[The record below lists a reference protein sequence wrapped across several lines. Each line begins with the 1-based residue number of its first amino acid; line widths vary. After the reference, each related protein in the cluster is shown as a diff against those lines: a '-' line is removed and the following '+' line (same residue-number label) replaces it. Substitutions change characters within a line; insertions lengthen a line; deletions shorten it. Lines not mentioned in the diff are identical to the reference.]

1 MRYLKFENIFIDTDN
16 QLLIRDGESI
26 NLAPKVYDLLI
37 YFCLNHHKII
47 SKDELMDHVW
57 TGTIV
62 TENAISRTLVKVRKA
77 LADDPKNPNF
87 IITVPRKGY
96 RMVATFVK
104 VENTEVDCIEL
115 DVIEEDVIGGIN
127 SEVENPENASVESE
141 YIDTTASEKRPLLE
155 KHLDQI
161 QAENPLSAFKEDSRT
176 FIIKV
181 VISAFILLI
190 ISVFL
195 FPIDFQQAETIT
207 TKQLKSLTRES
218 AQEQHPTISPDLT
231 HLAYSKT
238 VAGQRSYITIENLA
252 VHKKINITHARA
264 KLSRP
269 VWSPTIDK
277 LAFLYQHNTVCM
289 IYWADVTDIQ
299 NKDSWQEISEC
310 SKDSWPH
317 FVFSPD
323 GEYLYF
329 NDRQSQTNGYQIFR
343 VNLANHQKDIV
354 NQPITSGQGNYAF
367 DISPDGERLVM
378 LNSEFA
384 PYTRIYTLDIAE
396 SALNQT
402 AQLPYLMRSVSWHHD
417 NQTLVHPS
425 PHPAYELWQSNLSGQ
440 KLAVVASNTSRVKQL
455 SRINNGKDFTFVSYL
470 INRDIHYRDK
480 KSGTNISTDNSSV
493 MDYLPALA
501 NTSDSYA
508 FVSKRTSTA
517 EVYLSSLSDRE
528 SRQISFFENRVKLYD
543 LSFSPTDKQLAIL
556 ADNQI
561 FILTLDGLVLK
572 ALPLNNIA
580 ISGLSWQDEDT
591 LLFSTVENNDWSFM
605 QYKIST
611 GQLSKMPIGYQGG
624 LYSKLDG
631 FYYALADKTGQVM
644 KFTDSNEPAIATPLF
659 CPKNFIDRQ
668 LNLQQS
674 GNFIV
679 CQAPLAKDD
688 SKIAMAAYHINEPLQ
703 TQVAWF
709 TALAQGD
716 FDSNDNGVIYT
727 KLTQSVAD
735 VMRTISK

>member
-1 MRYLKFENIFIDTDN
+1 LRYLKFENIFIDTDN

-77 LADDPKNPNF
+77 LGDDPKNPQF

-104 VENTEVDCIEL
+104 IASIEGANVEL
-115 DVIEEDVIGGIN
+115 
-127 SEVENPENASVESE
+127 ENPENFPVESDGL
-141 YIDTTASEKRPLLE
+141 DTAVPEKRPLLE
-155 KHLDQI
+155 NPLNQV
-161 QAENPLSAFKEDSRT
+161 QAENPLSALKEDSRT
-176 FIIKV
+176 FTIKV

-190 ISVFL
+190 MSVFL

-238 VAGQRSYITIENLA
+238 VSGQRSYITIENLA
-252 VHKKINITHARA
+252 DHKKINITHARA

-269 VWSPTIDK
+269 VWSPTTDK
-277 LAFLYQHNTVCM
+277 LAFLYQHNTVCW
-289 IYWADVTDIQ
+289 IYWADVADIQ
-299 NKDSWQEISEC
+299 NKESWHEVSEC

-343 VNLANHQKDIV
+343 VNLTNLQKDIV
-354 NQPITSGQGNYAF
+354 NQPITNGQGNYAF

-384 PYTRIYTLDIAE
+384 PYTRIYTLDIAQ
-396 SALNQT
+396 STLTQT
-402 AQLPYLMRSVSWHHD
+402 AQLSYLMRSVSWHHD

-425 PHPAYELWQSNLSGQ
+425 PHPAYELWQSNLAGE
-440 KLAVVASNTSRVKQL
+440 KLAVVASNSSRVKQVT
-455 SRINNGKDFTFVSYL
+455 RINNGKDFAFVSYL
-470 INRDIHYRDK
+470 LNKDIHYTDK
-480 KSGTNISTDNSSV
+480 ASRTKAALDNSSV
-493 MDYLPALA
+493 MDYLPTLA
-501 NTSDSYA
+501 NTSDNYA
-508 FVSKRTSTA
+508 FVSKRSSTA
-517 EVYLSSLSDRE
+517 EVYLSSLHSNE
-528 SRQISFFENRVKLYD
+528 SQQISAFENRIKLYH
-543 LSFSPTDKQLAIL
+543 LTFSPNDKQLAIL
-556 ADNQI
+556 ADNQL
-561 FILTLDGLVLK
+561 FIMAMHDFSINV
-572 ALPLNNIA
+572 LPLENIA

-591 LLFSTVENNDWSFM
+591 LLFSTVKNNDWAFM
-605 QYKIST
+605 RYQIST
-611 GQLSKMPIGYQGG
+611 KQFNSLPSGYQGG
-624 LYSKLDG
+624 LYSPLDG

-644 KFTDSNEPAIATPLF
+644 KFTDSSEPAIGTDLF
-659 CPKNFIDRQ
+659 CPESFINRQ

-674 GNFIV
+674 GDTIV
-679 CQAPLAKDD
+679 CLAPVAKDD
-688 SKIAMAAYHINEPLQ
+688 SNKGLAAYDINNSLKDPG
-703 TQVAWF
+703 VWF
-709 TALAQGD
+709 SALAKRD
-716 FDSNDNGVIYT
+716 FDSNNNGVIYT

-735 VMRTISK
+735 IMQTVSK